1 MSTSSGSDSD
11 TKPSKEDLR
20 LQAAEHF
27 LNRGKN
33 FKIMYDLLV
42 NRRYKKLKMSIR
54 MLEWFVVT
62 YSQKH
67 DVYYELEEANGTSS
81 EPFSVNKSYQ
91 NQLGIYTKRAFD
103 PFCRAKKK
111 SFNKVVKVEDDE
123 GNERKERLAL
133 KTSVA
138 QVNFFNWALT
148 NKVLDYIAD
157 NYVDIMHN
165 KKQSENARRDAKR
178 GGSAGAAASSSRL
191 IDSSSSSSD
200 DDNNDSDVDTPVVAN
215 ATASSSSTRAPRHVI
230 ADSDSDN
237 DDSDEP
243 NAPRA
248 STARGKK
255 GARSKRKGTVVIR
268 HFSRG
273 ITYQMP

>member
-1 MSTSSGSDSD
+1 
-11 TKPSKEDLR
+11 
-20 LQAAEHF
+20 
-27 LNRGKN
+27 
-33 FKIMYDLLV
+33 MYDLLV

-138 QVNFFNWALT
+138 QINFFNWALT

-157 NYVDIMHN
+157 NYVEIMHN

-178 GGSAGAAASSSRL
+178 GGAASSSSRL
-191 IDSSSSSSD
+191 IDSSSSSSCD
-200 DDNNDSDVDTPVVAN
+200 DANSDSDDVDTPVAAN
-215 ATASSSSTRAPRHVI
+215 VTAASSSSARAPRHSVV
-230 ADSDSDN
+230 DSDSDGA
-237 DDSDEP
+237 DSDEP
-243 NAPRA
+243 GAPRA
-248 STARGKK
+248 STARGKR